1 MGRKQEGNRGRMDR
15 ELFPKE
21 KLRKLIIPLVLD
33 QMLVVMVGMADTVM
47 ISSVGEAAVSGVSLV
62 DTLSTLVLTLFTG
75 LSTGGAVLCAHYAGQ
90 KKQQEASLVLKHM
103 LLIILGV
110 SLCFMTVFLWG
121 SGGLLR
127 LVFGAV
133 EDAVFQNASVYFFI
147 ITLSFPFLGF
157 YSSCTAVYR
166 GIGNARLPML
176 VSLLMNLLNVAGNA
190 VMLYG
195 FGCGVEGV
203 AIPTLLSRVT
213 AACIMLALVAGP
225 RAQVSLGVF
234 RSGRRAGG
242 TSALEPG
249 RREPPRF
256 RLNGGIVR
264 RILAVGVPGSLE
276 MSIFQ
281 VGKILVLGLIARLG
295 TTAITANA
303 IGNTLNNIQA
313 LPEDAIGL
321 ALVTVVGQCMGA
333 NEKEQAYSYTKKLLK
348 TAYMAMWAINLAVFA
363 GAPLIAGFFGLTQ
376 ETAVTTANVI
386 RFNCLFAFTV
396 WPLAF
401 SLPNALKG
409 AYDVKYP
416 LCVSLFSMWVFRVGL
431 SYVAI
436 TWFHADIYMLY
447 MCFAVDWVFRAVMFA
462 GRFRSRK
469 WLK

>member
-1 MGRKQEGNRGRMDR
+1 MRENREGNGRRMDR

-21 KLRKLIIPLVLD
+21 KLRKLIVPLLLD

-90 KKQQEASLVLKHM
+90 KKQQEASEVLKHM

-110 SLCFMTVFLWG
+110 SLCFMTVFLCG
-121 SGGLLR
+121 SGRLLR
-127 LVFGAV
+127 LVFGPV
-133 EDAVFQNASVYFFI
+133 EEAVFRNATLYFLI

-157 YSSCTAVYR
+157 YSSCAAVYR

-176 VSLLMNLLNVAGNA
+176 VSVLMNLMNVAGNA
-190 VMLYG
+190 FMLYG
-195 FGCGVEGV
+195 MGCGVEGV
-203 AIPTLLSRVT
+203 AVPTLLSRVI
-213 AACIMLALVAGP
+213 AACIMLGLVTGP
-225 RAQVSLGVF
+225 RAQVPLGIQLPW
-234 RSGRRAGG
+234 RKADKPPASGPEQPSKR
-242 TSALEPG
+242 
-249 RREPPRF
+249 RF

-264 RILAVGVPGSLE
+264 RILAVGIPGSLE

-333 NEKEQAYSYTKKLLK
+333 NEKKQAYVYTKKLLK

-376 ETAVTTANVI
+376 ETAVTTVNVI

-431 SYVAI
+431 SFAAV

-447 MCFAVDWVFRAVMFA
+447 MCFAVDWIFRAVMFA
-462 GRFRSRK
+462 GRFRSKK